1 MQKTRVKVIGGGLA
15 GCEAALQLASYGF
28 LVDLYE
34 MRPKVNT
41 PAHRGGDLAQ
51 LVCSNSFKGI
61 AKTTAHG
68 LLKNELTLL
77 GSFLIEL
84 AKEAQVPAG
93 ESLTVNREIFS
104 TLVEKKIL
112 ECPAIT
118 LHREEVTS
126 LEDDLPTLVAAGPLA
141 SESLTN
147 SIFKSLG
154 SERLHFF
161 DAIAPVVEADSIDFN
176 HAFYMNRWEKG
187 ETADF
192 INCPLDKE
200 TYNAFVEKL
209 READSVEPRPFEKN
223 ELFEGCLPIEEMARR
238 GTETLRY
245 GPMRPIGLG
254 FGNEGKK
261 WHAVIQLRAE
271 NAQKTLFNM
280 VGFQTR
286 LKWNTQKELFAMVP
300 ALKNARFA
308 RLGCMH
314 RNTFIESPKLLD
326 PTLQLKRG
334 LPGCEKFPPIWFAG
348 QITGAEGYTEA
359 VATGWYAAWN
369 MACSLKHGV
378 PQLLP
383 KESCIR
389 SLIDQLVSP
398 NPDFQ
403 PMNFNFGLL
412 PHLTEMKKKNK
423 KEILGNQAEE
433 AVIEW
438 IRKKYIFK

>member
-28 LVDLYE
+28 LIDLYE

-104 TLVEKKIL
+104 ALVEKKIL

-209 READSVEPRPFEKN
+209 READSVEPRPFEKT

-314 RNTFIESPKLLD
+314 RNTFIESPKLLE

-334 LPGCEKFPPIWFAG
+334 LPGCEKSPPIWFAG

-359 VATGWYAAWN
+359 IATGWYAAWN

-412 PHLTEMKKKNK
+412 PHLIEMKKKNK

>member
-51 LVCSNSFKGI
+51 LVCSNSFKGL

-104 TLVEKKIL
+104 ALVEKKIL

-209 READSVEPRPFEKN
+209 READSVEPRPFEK
-223 ELFEGCLPIEEMARR
+223 
-238 GTETLRY
+238 
-245 GPMRPIGLG
+245 
-254 FGNEGKK
+254 K
-261 WHAVIQLRAE
+261 
-271 NAQKTLFNM
+271 
-280 VGFQTR
+280 
-286 LKWNTQKELFAMVP
+286 
-300 ALKNARFA
+300 
-308 RLGCMH
+308 
-314 RNTFIESPKLLD
+314 
-326 PTLQLKRG
+326 
-334 LPGCEKFPPIWFAG
+334 
-348 QITGAEGYTEA
+348 
-359 VATGWYAAWN
+359 
-369 MACSLKHGV
+369 
-378 PQLLP
+378 
-383 KESCIR
+383 
-389 SLIDQLVSP
+389 
-398 NPDFQ
+398 
-403 PMNFNFGLL
+403 
-412 PHLTEMKKKNK
+412 
-423 KEILGNQAEE
+423 
-433 AVIEW
+433 
-438 IRKKYIFK
+438 